1 MLTDECA
8 NLEHNQAVAVAGR
21 GTLRPGRRVRFEK
34 KTRFATHISLCCSAW
49 ASKRNPWE
57 IAPAP

>member
-34 KTRFATHISLCCSAW
+34 KSLGDSTGPLAGL
-49 ASKRNPWE
+49 A
-57 IAPAP
+57 